1 MRRLL
6 VTLLLAHVV
15 ASYGVI
21 AGLTLRYGGE
31 RAETWLLAP
40 VVAPVAVWDVT
51 TNPRIYNGRWATVAA
66 VDGSYVACF
75 AATLALRRASG
86 RESRRAGR
94 RRKGL
99 CTECGYDLTGNVSG
113 KCPECGVHV
122 KPKAR
127 LLVRRNA

>member
-15 ASYGVI
+15 ASYSLAVALTIHVGPPHPAAWLFVTVRSPLLLWTI
-21 AGLTLRYGGE
+21 TTRGLRVGMPWTLFAAAYAGYGLGF
-31 RAETWLLAP
+31 A
-40 VVAPVAVWDVT
+40 
-51 TNPRIYNGRWATVAA
+51 GTVAA
-66 VDGSYVACF
+66 R
-75 AATLALRRASG
+75 AL
-86 RESRRAGR
+86 EGR
-94 RRKGL
+94 RSRKTRRRRQGL

-122 KPKAR
+122 NPKAR

>member
-6 VTLLLAHVV
+6 LTLLLAHVV

-21 AGLTLRYGGE
+21 VGLTLRYGGD
-31 RAETWLLAP
+31 RAEAWLLAP

-51 TNPRIYNGRWATVAA
+51 RDPRTYKWAAVAA

-75 AATLALRRASG
+75 AATLAWRRVAG
-86 RESRRAGR
+86 RESRRALR

-99 CTECGYDLTGNVSG
+99 CTECGYDLTGNITG
-113 KCPECGVHV
+113 RCPECGMHV
-122 KPKAR
+122 NPKAR
-127 LLVRRNA
+127 LMVRRGG

>member
-15 ASYGVI
+15 ASYGVVV
-21 AGLTLRYGGE
+21 AMTLRYGRG
-31 RAETWLLAP
+31 RAETWLFAP
-40 VVAPVAVWDVT
+40 AVAPVAVWDVT
-51 TNPRIYNGRWATVAA
+51 RDPRTYKWPTVAA
-66 VDGSYVACF
+66 VDGSYAACF

-122 KPKAR
+122 NPKAR